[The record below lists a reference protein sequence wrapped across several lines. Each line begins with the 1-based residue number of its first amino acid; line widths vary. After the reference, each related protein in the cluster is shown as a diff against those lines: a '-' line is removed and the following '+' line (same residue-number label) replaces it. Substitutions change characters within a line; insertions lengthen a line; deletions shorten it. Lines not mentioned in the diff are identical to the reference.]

1 MQWAL
6 RGFILRS
13 LVIDLATDSG
23 LTWSA
28 AFCRC
33 VHLRYFVNKLKWS
46 LSSQEWL
53 LPEVSQDPPAV
64 SPGQRGSTRVPGSEV
79 AHLRDQNTIQSCPGW
94 LSLSA
99 SAHSLT
105 CEQGSVVER
114 DTREIILRRRWLE
127 EWSPQRPP
135 SFILTLALLEAT
147 PSMPLRWKGF
157 PIKYLGRWV
166 RNLGWWY
173 LQTMFQVRRPMN
185 DSQAAL
191 VQKFASEPLEQSEA
205 WVCCCF
211 FLQLYRWSSC
221 WAFRSL
227 GILALRKL
235 QNSCAI
241 LGTMACSGRTLENLS
256 KTF

>member
-1 MQWAL
+1 M
-6 RGFILRS
+6 S
-13 LVIDLATDSG
+13 T
-23 LTWSA
+23 
-28 AFCRC
+28 
-33 VHLRYFVNKLKWS
+33 
-46 LSSQEWL
+46 
-53 LPEVSQDPPAV
+53 
-64 SPGQRGSTRVPGSEV
+64 GQRGPPRVPGSEV
-79 AHLRDQNTIQSCPGW
+79 VHLRDQNIRQSCPGW

-114 DTREIILRRRWLE
+114 DTRETILRQRWLE

-157 PIKYLGRWV
+157 QIKYLGRWV

-173 LQTMFQVRRPMN
+173 FQTMFQVRRPMN

-205 WVCCCF
+205 WVCCTF
-211 FLQLYRWSSC
+211 FSFFRWTSC

-227 GILALRKL
+227 GILASRKL

-241 LGTMACSGRTLENLS
+241 LGTMACSGRTLNVCVS
-256 KTF
+256 F